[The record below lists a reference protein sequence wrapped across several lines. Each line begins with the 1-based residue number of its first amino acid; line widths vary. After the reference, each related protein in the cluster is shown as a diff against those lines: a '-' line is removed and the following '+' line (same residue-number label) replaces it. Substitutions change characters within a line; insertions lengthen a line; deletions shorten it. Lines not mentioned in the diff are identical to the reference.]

1 MADFYINIPN
11 SGSPSWKKPVASAAL
26 LPATGNTVGD
36 VRVATDTD
44 TIYVWDG
51 SAWLAVA
58 TPGAAIAIDGLI
70 GDVLAT
76 GPGTV
81 VATVAFVGGQSASS
95 VASGVIAAN
104 AATSANT
111 PNTIVKRDGSGNFS
125 AGTIT
130 ALLTGNV
137 TGNVSGT
144 AGNITASSNSTLITL
159 SALSLPATQL
169 TGTLQAAQEP
179 AHTGDVTNTAGS
191 LALHLVATS

>member
-125 AGTIT
+125 AG
-130 ALLTGNV
+130 
-137 TGNVSGT
+137 
-144 AGNITASSNSTLITL
+144 NITASSNSTLITL